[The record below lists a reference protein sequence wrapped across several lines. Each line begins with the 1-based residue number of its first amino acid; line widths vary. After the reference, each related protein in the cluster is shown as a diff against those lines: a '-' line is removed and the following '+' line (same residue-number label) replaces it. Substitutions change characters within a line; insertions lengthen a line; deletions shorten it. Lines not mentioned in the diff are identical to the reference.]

1 MSKTCVLLINLG
13 TPDSPSVKDVRKYLF
28 EFLNDP
34 RVIDINPIGRFFLVN
49 FIIVPFRAPKSAKIY
64 KELWTKGSLPAEASL
79 YSKSVISK
87 KSSTEKSLDY
97 VTEKISPFG
106 RNDTEESHAARS
118 TRRQGSPIMIHS
130 ESVKVKLQ
138 KELGNDFEVEIA
150 MRYQNPGLDEVCARM
165 EKRGYKKIII
175 LPLFPH
181 YASASTGSAI
191 EKAMKLIGKWWVIPE
206 IKIITQF
213 YDDENYLNC
222 VIEQSKKYNLNDYD
236 HILFSYHGL
245 PVRQVDKVYSDGK
258 PCTDHKCED
267 EINEDNKYCYK
278 ATCYA
283 TTRMLAEKLN
293 LSKDKYTVC
302 FQSRLD
308 KDWLEP
314 FSDKVVEEWAKKGAK
329 KLLVFS
335 PAFVADCLETTV
347 EIGIE
352 YQNIFKQ
359 YGGEK
364 IQLVE
369 SLNDH
374 PMWID
379 ALKKMVIKN
388 L

>member
-1 MSKTCVLLINLG
+1 MAKTCVLIINLG

-64 KELWTKGSLPAEASL
+64 KELWT
-79 YSKSVISK
+79 
-87 KSSTEKSLDY
+87 D
-97 VTEKISPFG
+97 
-106 RNDTEESHAARS
+106 N
-118 TRRQGSPIMIHS
+118 GSPIMIYG
-130 ESVKVKLQ
+130 ESVKEKLQ
-138 KELGNDFEVEIA
+138 KELGDDFDVELA
-150 MRYQNPGLDEVCARM
+150 MRYKNPSLDEVCARM
-165 EKRGYKKIII
+165 EKRGYEKIII
-175 LPLFPH
+175 LPLFPQ

-191 EKAMKLIGKWWVIPE
+191 EKAMKLISKWWVIPE
-206 IKIITQF
+206 IKIISQF

-222 VIEQSKKYNLNDYD
+222 VIEQSKKYNLSDYN

-245 PVRQVDKVYSDGK
+245 PERQVDKVYSDGK
-258 PCTDHKCED
+258 RCKDHKCED

-283 TTRMLAEKLN
+283 TTRLLAEKLN
-293 LSKDKYTVC
+293 LTKDRYTVC

-352 YQNIFKQ
+352 YQEIFKDN
-359 YGGEK
+359 GGEK
-364 IQLVE
+364 VQLVE

-374 PMWID
+374 PMWIE
-379 ALKKMVIKN
+379 ALKKMVLKN
-388 L
+388 T